1 MVRETTAYVALFFV
15 MIAGMAGILYG
26 MYASAGQ
33 NLNPPSIAGGI
44 VLLASLAMMLY
55 VSVSTFKLQD
65 RPTHGQD

>member
-26 MYASAGQ
+26 MYMSAGQ